1 MFWRNWRSR
10 ASRWGLLSAILAVAV
25 VATGIGELSSSTV
38 ANGTVSTNEVGVYVG
53 ALAPQSTN
61 SFGRAVGH
69 QPSFALD
76 FLDGGTWSTLVNE
89 APTYMSTWSGSGYE
103 MVWGLPML
111 PNSFS
116 ADPNVAD
123 TSGSAYGLQQGAAGA
138 YDSYFLKLAQEM
150 VAGGQGNSIIRPGW
164 EFNGNW
170 FAWSADGQAAAFV
183 GYWQQIVN
191 TMRSVAGQN
200 FHFEWNPTMGD
211 TGIGNL
217 ADFYPGNAYVD
228 EIGLDVYD
236 QSWGTYTGIS
246 SEWNTFLTEPYG
258 LNWLASFAASQGK
271 PITFPEWGL
280 DPNPSSNNGGPTS
293 QPGSEVGGGDDPTF
307 INDMAQWISQH
318 NVLDASYWDY
328 NSSQLSGSSNPNSYT
343 AFKNDFGGA
352 VDADHDHDRTRF
364 DHDDDRSRRDDD
376 HHARHNDDD
385 DRSRVTTTTTAPDD
399 HDDSSCGD
407 DDHDRSRGRQPRR
420 QILRTRRQPTAP
432 AKRRRQRRQIPA
444 IRPQPQI
451 PAIRRRR
458 RRADPSGMWR
468 PEDGR
473 APSRHL
479 RTTPIITTAAIT
491 RRSQPCRSEI
501 RPIES
506 SLRQHCNSLLSSERD
521 RRRGKPCPD
530 QSCGRS
536 RAATARPYRAQQGV
550 PVEPLR
556 TDGPAARSRPASSLL
571 PQLPTRWLSTMR
583 GERMSLPRRRRW
595 CSAWP
600 GPVRRQRSL

>member
-1 MFWRNWRSR
+1 MSRTRRAALTGCSR
-10 ASRWGLLSAILAVAV
+10 AL
-25 VATGIGELSSSTV
+25 
-38 ANGTVSTNEVGVYVG
+38 
-53 ALAPQSTN
+53 
-61 SFGRAVGH
+61 RAR
-69 QPSFALD
+69 
-76 FLDGGTWSTLVNE
+76 
-89 APTYMSTWSGSGYE
+89 
-103 MVWGLPML
+103 
-111 PNSFS
+111 
-116 ADPNVAD
+116 
-123 TSGSAYGLQQGAAGA
+123 TS
-138 YDSYFLKLAQEM
+138 SYFLKLAQEM

-343 AFKNDFGGA
+343 AFKNDFVGTGSTT
-352 VDADHDHDRTRF
+352 DHDARRASRF

-385 DRSRVTTTTTAPDD
+385 DRSRAR
-399 HDDSSCGD
+399 HD
-407 DDHDRSRGRQPRR
+407 DRSRQTRPRRQLLWRRRPRPLPRRQPRR
-420 QILRTRRQPTAP
+420 QILRTRRQQPP
-432 AKRRRQRRQIPA
+432 LPRRDDDHDDGSRRYDHNH
-444 IRPQPQI
+444 RS
-451 PAIRRRR
+451 RRYDDADDERIH
-458 RRADPSGMWR
+458 RACG
-468 PEDGR
+468 
-473 APSRHL
+473 
-479 RTTPIITTAAIT
+479 
-491 RRSQPCRSEI
+491 
-501 RPIES
+501 
-506 SLRQHCNSLLSSERD
+506 D
-521 RRRGKPCPD
+521 RRMA
-530 QSCGRS
+530 GR
-536 RAATARPYRAQQGV
+536 RAATCAPHPSSPPPPSPGVLNRADQKSVRSSRYFDNTAILRFHPNATVGEESPARISHVDGH
-550 PVEPLR
+550 EPLR
-556 TDGPAARSRPASSLL
+556 HARTVPNRGFRSSPCERTDQLHDPVRPALCCRSSLHGGCPLCGGRGCRSRNDDDGAARGPGRFDDSGRCGPNPPSGKSGPDGSSGRRPSRD
-571 PQLPTRWLSTMR
+571 PQDADRQRDVLSA
-583 GERMSLPRRRRW
+583 GEYRAAHSLPDREHCDAHQRRCGLQLR
-595 CSAWP
+595 
-600 GPVRRQRSL
+600 GLIRQRMRRTS